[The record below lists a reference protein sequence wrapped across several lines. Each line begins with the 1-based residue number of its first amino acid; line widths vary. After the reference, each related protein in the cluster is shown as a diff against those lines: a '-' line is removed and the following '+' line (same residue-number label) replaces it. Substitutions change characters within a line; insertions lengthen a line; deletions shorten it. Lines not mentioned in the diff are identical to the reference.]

1 MLSEVL
7 AKKGYKL
14 FRGEV
19 FIDREEEIEF
29 FKNYFNELPRRI
41 LFVYGPKSTG
51 KTTLIEYVIENELI
65 EDKKLFKS
73 NRFNI
78 KYVNFRGK
86 MIFDYDTFLDAII
99 EEKEEFEKE
108 EEFNRNYNLLKVF
121 ALEAKTIKKY
131 KQKKRNLFDI
141 LEDEFKKS
149 KKKNVFIIDEIQTLE
164 DIYIN
169 GNKELL
175 KEFLNFCVR
184 LTKELHLSHV
194 VILTSNTIFLNRIYN
209 DSKLKKTSKFKLI
222 SHPDEV
228 VAKKLLVDLGYNETQ
243 IDLILDYYG
252 TVFIDLLSLYQFIK
266 PEEGIEKLREFLE
279 REKLDAFNQIDEILI
294 KREKYKLPENRV
306 ELFIKVAKE
315 IIENGKYELRG
326 KRIEEKEEV
335 YPIIEV
341 FCQKEILFFDPQTG
355 VVSPN
360 SRIYLKAMEE
370 FVK

>member
-65 EDKKLFKS
+65 EDKKLFRS

-175 KEFLNFCVR
+175 KEFLNFCVA
-184 LTKELHLSHV
+184 LTKETHLSHV

-209 DSKLKKTSKFKLI
+209 DSKLKVTSIFKLI
-222 SHPDEV
+222 DHPDKE
-228 VAKKLLVDLGYNETQ
+228 VAKKLLEDLGYNRIQ
-243 IDLILDYYG
+243 IDLIIDYLGSALAYILK
-252 TVFIDLLSLYQFIK
+252 VAQFIK

-279 REKLDAFNQIDEILI
+279 REKLDAKRQIVDLI
-294 KREKYKLPENRV
+294 IRREKYNYPENIGEIFR
-306 ELFIKVAKE
+306 EIAKE
-315 IIENGKYELRG
+315 IV
-326 KRIEEKEEV
+326 EKKEYDLDKKSEEV
-335 YPIIEV
+335 QARVLPIIEV

-370 FVK
+370 LIK

>member
-73 NRFNI
+73 NRFFI
-78 KYVNFRGK
+78 KYLNFRRK
-86 MIFDYDTFLDAII
+86 LVTNYNNFLDSIISKKNLAFESKLSSEINLGIFKLSSEIFEAIK
-99 EEKEEFEKE
+99 EKE
-108 EEFNRNYNLLKVF
+108 
-121 ALEAKTIKKY
+121 ID
-131 KQKKRNLFDI
+131 LFDALI
-141 LEDEFKKS
+141 DEFKKS

-209 DSKLKKTSKFKLI
+209 DSKLKETSIFKLI
-222 SHPDEV
+222 NHPDEEIV
-228 VAKKLLVDLGYNETQ
+228 KKLLVDLGYNSEQ
-243 IDLILDYYG
+243 IRLILDYYG
-252 TVFIDLLSLYQFIK
+252 TILSRIIKVAQFIK
-266 PEEGIEKLREFLE
+266 PEEGIEKTKGVFG
-279 REKLDAFNQIDEILI
+279 
-294 KREKYKLPENRV
+294 KREERCLYANISVTCL
-306 ELFIKVAKE
+306 
-315 IIENGKYELRG
+315 
-326 KRIEEKEEV
+326 
-335 YPIIEV
+335 
-341 FCQKEILFFDPQTG
+341 
-355 VVSPN
+355 
-360 SRIYLKAMEE
+360 
-370 FVK
+370 